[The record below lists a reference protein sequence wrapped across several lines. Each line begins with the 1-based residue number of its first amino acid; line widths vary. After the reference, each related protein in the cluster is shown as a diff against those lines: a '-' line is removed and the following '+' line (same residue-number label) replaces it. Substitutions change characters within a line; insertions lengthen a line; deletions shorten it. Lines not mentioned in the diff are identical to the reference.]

1 MKDMKKVMLGA
12 FLATLVAVVPA
23 GAQGVRP
30 VLVNLGGG
38 WTFPIADGKD
48 RFDTGGN
55 FNIGV
60 LFAPEKV
67 PFGFQ
72 VEYGYNGLSGKDA
85 TIPLYATPTGGVV
98 GGALIESHHA
108 MHFIDF
114 NSVFKTPGNAKFGA
128 YGIAGGGFYYR
139 SVSLTTPDVGY
150 TTYCDPYWY
159 VCYPAVVSIDQV
171 IGDRSS
177 WDPGIDFGGGV
188 TFRLSTSTS
197 FYVETRWHY
206 MWGPSFVDGQ
216 GIDQKANGSYFP
228 LTFGF
233 RF

>member
-1 MKDMKKVMLGA
+1 MKDMKKVMFGA
-12 FLATLVAVVPA
+12 FLVTLVAVVPA
-23 GAQGVRP
+23 RAQGVRP
-30 VLVNLGGG
+30 VLVNIGGG
-38 WTFPIADGKD
+38 WTIPIADGKD

-108 MHFIDF
+108 MHFVDF
-114 NSVFKTPGNAKFGA
+114 NGVFKTPGNAKFGA
-128 YGIAGGGFYYR
+128 YAIAGGGFYYR

-150 TTYCDPYWY
+150 TT
-159 VCYPAVVSIDQV
+159 
-171 IGDRSS
+171 
-177 WDPGIDFGGGV
+177 
-188 TFRLSTSTS
+188 
-197 FYVETRWHY
+197 
-206 MWGPSFVDGQ
+206 
-216 GIDQKANGSYFP
+216 
-228 LTFGF
+228 
-233 RF
+233 